1 MIAAWLF
8 IRQYWPFVAG
18 LALAA
23 VFALSLALARHGG
36 YADGQES
43 ERAVFRAKIADREK
57 QISDDARIQA
67 EKNAA
72 AIAYYASA
80 AIAREKH
87 WTKIV
92 GRLKDDLKAPVYSD
106 CRITESGW
114 LLHESAVPGSDSE
127 ANATTMPTASASN

>member
-18 LALAA
+18 MALAA
-23 VFALSLALARHGG
+23 MFAVSLALARHGG
-36 YADGQES
+36 YSDGQES
-43 ERAVFRAKIADREK
+43 ERAIFRAKIAEREK
-57 QISDDARIQA
+57 QIADDARIQA

-72 AIAYYASA
+72 AMSSYASA

-92 GRLKDDLKAPVYSD
+92 GGLKDDLKSPVYSE
-106 CRITESGW
+106 CNITESGW
-114 LLHESAVPGSDSE
+114 LLHESGVTDSDPE
-127 ANATTMPTASASN
+127 ADTTTMPTASASN